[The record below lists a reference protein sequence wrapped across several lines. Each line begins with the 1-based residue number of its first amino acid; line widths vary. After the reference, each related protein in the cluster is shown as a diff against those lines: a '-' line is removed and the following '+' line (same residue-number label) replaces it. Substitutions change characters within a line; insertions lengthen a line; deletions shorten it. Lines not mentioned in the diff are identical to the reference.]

1 MSDATEQLRRI
12 AGACERVADVQEERW
27 EREMRIAR
35 AELALKTAK
44 EAHALARNMRVTNDS
59 LDIGWRTTAERAA
72 EAAIERELSA
82 ARAGLPS

>member
-1 MSDATEQLRRI
+1 MSDATDQLRRI
-12 AGACERVADVQEERW
+12 ADALERVADVQEERW

-44 EAHALARNMRVTNDS
+44 ETHVLAQHVRARNDS
-59 LDIGWRTTAERAA
+59 DDLGWPTTAERAA

-82 ARAGLPS
+82 ARAGV